1 MSIFRQPTL
10 RAASL
15 SRSLFRTS
23 RRTLFTKK
31 TPKVVTAEEAVS
43 VVKDNDRVYLHGV
56 AAFPRTLSLALA
68 KRYPELKNVECIHI
82 HIESPNPMCAWTAT
96 TQMADQFPVP
106 PTVEEMKK
114 AFFVNNFFV
123 GPNQRA
129 AVREGISSYVP
140 CFLSELP
147 ALMRR
152 DITRP
157 NVALL
162 NVSPPNKH
170 GFVSLGVEACTS
182 IAAIETADIVIAQI
196 NPNMPRTHGD
206 ALININH
213 FDYIVPDVDE
223 KLPEH
228 FSGSMTNAD
237 REIGKIIAGLIDD
250 GSTLQMGI
258 GAIPN
263 AVLSS
268 LTNHK
273 NLGVHTEMFQEGLI
287 PLMEKGIIT
296 NRNKKFLP
304 GKVVT
309 SFVVGS
315 NRLYDFIDDNPEV
328 AFVDVS
334 VTNDPVVIASN
345 PKVAAINAA
354 IEVDLTG
361 QVCADSVG
369 TRHISGVG
377 GQVDFERG
385 AAMSEGGLPII
396 CLPSTTK
403 VKGNPDA
410 VGESKIVS
418 TLKLGAGVVTSRYHA
433 HYIVTEYGYAYLF
446 GKNML
451 QRARAM
457 IDIAHPAHR
466 EELHQAA
473 FERFKVLV

>member
-1 MSIFRQPTL
+1 MNSL
-10 RAASL
+10 RHSAIRVGSFNRAL
-15 SRSLFRTS
+15 YATS
-23 RRTLFTKK
+23 KRTLFTKK
-31 TPKVVTAEEAVS
+31 TPKIVTPQEAVS

-56 AAFPRTLSLALA
+56 AAFPRALSLALA
-68 KRYPELKNVECIHI
+68 QRYQELKNVD
-82 HIESPNPMCAWTAT
+82 PNPCCPLTAT
-96 TQMADQFPVP
+96 TEMKDQFAVP
-106 PTVEEMKK
+106 PSLEEMKK

-123 GPNQRA
+123 GPNQRK
-129 AVREGISSYVP
+129 AVQAGIGSYVP
-140 CFLSELP
+140 TFLSELP

-152 DITRP
+152 NITRP

-170 GFVSLGVEACTS
+170 GYVSLGVEACTS
-182 IAAIETADIVIAQI
+182 IAAVETADIVIAQI

-206 ALININH
+206 ALININN

-228 FSGSMTNAD
+228 FSGSMNQQD
-237 REIGKIIAGLIDD
+237 RDIGRIIAGLIDD

-258 GAIPN
+258 GSIPN
-263 AVLSS
+263 AVLAA

-287 PLMEKGIIT
+287 PLMESGVIT
-296 NRNKKFLP
+296 NRNKKFMP

-315 NRLYDFIDDNPEV
+315 KTLYDFIDDNPEV
-328 AFVDVS
+328 SFVDVS
-334 VTNDPVVIASN
+334 VTNDPVVIARN
-345 PKVAAINAA
+345 PKVAAINSAV
-354 IEVDLTG
+354 EVDITG
-361 QVCADSVG
+361 QVCADSIG

-385 AAMSEGGLPII
+385 AALSEGGIPII
-396 CLPSTTK
+396 CLPSTTR

-410 VGESKIVS
+410 VGNSKIVN
-418 TLKLGAGVVTSRYHA
+418 TLKPGAGVVTSRYHA

-446 GKNML
+446 GKNL
-451 QRARAM
+451 LERARAM
-457 IDIAHPAHR
+457 IDIAHPDHR
-466 EELHQAA
+466 EELHKEAY
-473 FERFKVLV
+473 ERYKVLV

>member
-1 MSIFRQPTL
+1 MSFLPKSTL
-10 RAASL
+10 RSVPL
-15 SRSLFRTS
+15 SKALSQIS

-31 TPKVVTAEEAVS
+31 TPKVVTVEEAVS

-56 AAFPRTLSLALA
+56 AAFPRTLALGLA
-68 KRYPELKNVECIHI
+68 KRYKELKNVECIHI
-82 HIESPNPMCAWTAT
+82 HIESPNPMCPLTAT
-96 TQMADQFPVP
+96 TEMADQFPVP
-106 PTVEEMKK
+106 PTLEEMKS

-129 AVREGISSYVP
+129 AVREGLSSYVP

-147 ALMRR
+147 ALMRK

-170 GFVSLGVEACTS
+170 GYVSLGVEVCTAV
-182 IAAIETADIVIAQI
+182 AAVETADIVIAQI

-206 ALININH
+206 GLININH

-228 FSGSMTNAD
+228 HTGAMTQAD
-237 REIGKIIAGLIDD
+237 RDIGRIIAGLIDD

-309 SFVVGS
+309 SFVIGGQ
-315 NRLYDFIDDNPEV
+315 RLYDFIDDNPEIS
-328 AFVDVS
+328 FVDVT
-334 VTNDPVVIASN
+334 VTNDPVVISKN

-354 IEVDLTG
+354 IEVDITG

-385 AAMSEGGLPII
+385 AALSEGGVPII

-403 VKGNPDA
+403 VKGNPNV

-418 TLKLGAGVVTSRYHA
+418 TLKLGAGVVTSRYHS
-433 HYIVTEYGYAYLF
+433 HYIVTEYGYAYLH
-446 GKNML
+446 GKNLL

-457 IDIAHPAHR
+457 IDIAHPDHR
-466 EELHQAA
+466 EELHKAA
-473 FERFKVLV
+473 FERFKALV

>member
-1 MSIFRQPTL
+1 MNSLRQSAL
-10 RAASL
+10 RGSSL
-15 SRSLFRTS
+15 NRALFLTS
-23 RRTLFTKK
+23 KRTLFTRK
-31 TPKVVTAEEAVS
+31 TPKIVTPEEAVS
-43 VVKDNDRVYLHGV
+43 VVKDNDRIYLHGV

-68 KRYPELKNVECIHI
+68 QRYKELKNVECIHI
-82 HIESPNPMCAWTAT
+82 HIEASNPCCPLTAT
-96 TQMADQFPVP
+96 TEMKDQFAVP
-106 PTVEEMKK
+106 PTLEEMKK

-123 GPNQRA
+123 GANQRK
-129 AVREGISSYVP
+129 AVQEGLSSYVP

-152 DITRP
+152 DIVRP

-170 GFVSLGVEACTS
+170 GYVSLGVEACTS
-182 IAAIETADIVIAQI
+182 LAAVETADIVIAQI

-206 ALININH
+206 SLISINN

-228 FSGSMTNAD
+228 FSGAMTQQD
-237 REIGKIIAGLIDD
+237 RDIGRIIAGLIDD
-250 GSTLQMGI
+250 GATLQMGI
-258 GAIPN
+258 GSIPN
-263 AVLSS
+263 AVLAS

-287 PLMEKGIIT
+287 PLMESGVIT
-296 NRNKKFLP
+296 NRNKKFMP

-315 NRLYDFIDDNPEV
+315 KVLYDYIDDNPEIS
-328 AFVDVS
+328 FVDVS
-334 VTNDPVVIASN
+334 VTNSPVVISSN

-354 IEVDLTG
+354 VEVDITG
-361 QVCADSVG
+361 QVCADSIG

-385 AAMSEGGLPII
+385 AAMSEGGIPII
-396 CLPSTTK
+396 CLPSTTR
-403 VKGNPDA
+403 VKGDPNA
-410 VGESKIVS
+410 VGHSKIVN

-433 HYIVTEYGYAYLF
+433 HYIVTEYGYAFLF
-446 GKNML
+446 GKNLL

-457 IDIAHPAHR
+457 IDIAHPDHR
-466 EELHQAA
+466 EQLHKEA
-473 FERFKVLV
+473 FERYKVLV